1 MRVRSILAL
10 LLAGM
15 LLAAG
20 VASAQDT
27 NTDTLGDYTTTTP
40 TVTTP
45 TTPTETTEE
54 SPASAVG
61 GETESNGNAP
71 SVASQPAASAPS
83 SLAFTGADPLLLIVL
98 GLGLAG
104 GATAMLVRERRSS
117 QGR

>member
-1 MRVRSILAL
+1 VRVRSILAL
-10 LLAGM
+10 LVAGM

-27 NTDTLGDYTTTTP
+27 GTTPLSDYTTTTP

-45 TTPTETTEE
+45 TTTTPEET
-54 SPASAVG
+54 PGSAVG

-71 SVASQPAASAPS
+71 SVGSQPAGSAPS

-104 GATAMLVRERRSS
+104 GTTALLVRERRRSS
-117 QGR
+117 QDR